1 VSDFL
6 ELFARVIPNAVPYVL
21 AALCGVVTER
31 SGLIDLA
38 LEAKLLFGAFA
49 AAAIAYA
56 TGSLYLGIAAG
67 AVAGAIVAAVQT
79 GFALTLRADQIV
91 VGIGLNIVAFA
102 GTRLLLQLVYH
113 EGANSPQIVG
123 FGSALLA
130 NPAVWIA
137 AIAAVAVP
145 FALTRTRWGLR
156 LRAAGDRPDALRAA
170 GVSPARARLWAAMIG
185 GALAGVGGAHLSLR
199 GTGFVSDMS
208 NGRGYMALAMVI
220 LAGWRPGIA
229 ALACVGVAI
238 AETVSHM
245 LQNAYGREIPPDLVV
260 LLPYVVTLAVLAIFG
275 GRGQPPKALGKI
287 EG

>member
-1 VSDFL
+1 MIDVLVFF
-6 ELFARVIPNAVPYVL
+6 ERVIPNAVPYVL

-49 AAAIAYA
+49 AAAIAHA
-56 TGSLYLGIAAG
+56 TGSLYLGIVAG
-67 AVAGAIVAAVQT
+67 ALAGAIVAAVQT
-79 GFALTLRADQIV
+79 GFALMLRADQIV
-91 VGIGLNIVAFA
+91 VGIGLNIVALA
-102 GTRLLLQLVYH
+102 GTRFLLQVIYH
-113 EGANSPQIVG
+113 EGANSPSIVG
-123 FGSALLA
+123 FGSALIA

-137 AIAAVAVP
+137 AIAAVAMP

-170 GVSPARARLWAAMIG
+170 GVSSARARLFAAMVG
-185 GALAGVGGAHLSLR
+185 GVLAGVGGAHLSLS
-199 GTGFVSDMS
+199 GTGFVSEMS
-208 NGRGYMALAMVI
+208 HGRGYMALAMVI

-245 LQNAYGREIPPDLVV
+245 LQNAYGQQIPAELVV

-275 GRGQPPKALGKI
+275 GRGQPPKRSVG
-287 EG
+287 